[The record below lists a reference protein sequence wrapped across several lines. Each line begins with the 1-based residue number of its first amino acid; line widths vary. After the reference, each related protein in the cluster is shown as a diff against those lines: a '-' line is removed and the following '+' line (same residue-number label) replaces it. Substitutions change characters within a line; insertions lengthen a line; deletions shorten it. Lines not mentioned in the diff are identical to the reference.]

1 MNPSTSGWIKK
12 YNSIIKE
19 QDLFY
24 NDFSD
29 LYYKSRSNGFV
40 YGLSN
45 NVPKQIIHEH
55 KYSQDEIVKV
65 NLLNALY
72 HIYVFNKGN
81 RDYKGFVSNA
91 VAYYKTLGISDLSF
105 WDKLF
110 IGKDE
115 YSILER
121 LLHDRIQIDNNLFTR
136 NFNKTM
142 TNALVFIDVLAFN
155 HYLQFDGKND
165 LSNYFAS
172 LETILVNITYDALNF
187 KDDKKKA
194 DKEILRTIKESVS
207 YVRADRKDFNLFYRT
222 ELESNFSFFEK
233 KYFMDIA
240 CLAIWEDYF
249 VDDKEYNFVKS
260 IGTDMNL
267 STDEIDDSLKHIADF
282 YKLHKDDFLLFKS
295 SNPIYNFYEN
305 SSQLVLKLISRNSK
319 RIFKELSQSKELM
332 VLLTQ
337 ATTRELTKEEQ
348 TKVQLQLIDIFKTIP
363 SLAIFILPGGAILLP
378 IVVKL
383 IPNMLPSTFDDNK
396 VEEEKKD

>member
-12 YNSIIKE
+12 YSSIIKE

-24 NDFSD
+24 DNFPD
-29 LYYKSRSNGFV
+29 LYYNLRSNGFV

-45 NVPKQIIHEH
+45 SVPSQIIHEH

-72 HIYVFNKGN
+72 HIYVFKKGH
-81 RDYKGFVSNA
+81 RDFKSFVSDA
-91 VAYYKTLGISDLSF
+91 VAFYKKLNISDLSF

-142 TNALVFIDVLAFN
+142 TNALVFIDVLAFQN
-155 HYLQFDGKND
+155 YLKADNNDGIN
-165 LSNYFAS
+165 NYFAG

-187 KDDKKKA
+187 KEHKKKA
-194 DKEILRTIKESVS
+194 DKEILKTIKESVS

-222 ELESNFSFFEK
+222 ELESNFDFFEK
-233 KYFMDIA
+233 KYFLDIA

-267 STDEIDDSLKHIADF
+267 SAEEIEDSLKHIAHF
-282 YKLHKDDFLLFKS
+282 YKLHKDDFLLFKT

-337 ATTRELTKEEQ
+337 ATTRDLTKEEQ

-396 VEEEKKD
+396 VEKEKKE